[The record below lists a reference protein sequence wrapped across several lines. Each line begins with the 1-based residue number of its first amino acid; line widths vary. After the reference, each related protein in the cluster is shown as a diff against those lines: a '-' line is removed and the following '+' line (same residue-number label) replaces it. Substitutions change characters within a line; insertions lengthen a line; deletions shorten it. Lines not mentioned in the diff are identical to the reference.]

1 MALGIAHEPAVIA
14 AAQSLVR
21 AGAGDAEIRAAMG
34 AAATAG
40 VIALARSN
48 VRRAGSMP
56 PPGVCRSCGT
66 SRPRG
71 FERIGT
77 EPWPETTLCP
87 ACEGGAL
94 HQEVAAMDRDALVQL
109 ALQFARTDPAAYRVT
124 VMRLQREEQRP
135 VGETS

>member
-1 MALGIAHEPAVIA
+1 MANGLAHDPAAIA
-14 AAQSLVR
+14 AAQSLVQT
-21 AGAGDAEIRAAMG
+21 GAGDAEIRAAMG

-40 VIALARSN
+40 VIAIARSN

-66 SRPRG
+66 QQPRG
-71 FERIGT
+71 FERIGA
-77 EPWPETTLCP
+77 EPWPEATLCP

-94 HQEVAAMDRDALVQL
+94 HQEVTAMDRDTLVQL

-124 VMRLQREEQRP
+124 VMRLTRP
-135 VGETS
+135 VQPSTEEKS

>member
-1 MALGIAHEPAVIA
+1 MANGLTHDPAAIA
-14 AAQSLVR
+14 AAQSLVE

-56 PPGVCRSCGT
+56 PPGVCRSCGV

-71 FERIGT
+71 FDRIGT
-77 EPWPETTLCP
+77 EPWPEATLCP

-94 HQEVAAMDRDALVQL
+94 HQEVSAMNRDTLVQL
-109 ALQFARTDPAAYRVT
+109 ALQFARTDPSAYRVT
-124 VMRLQREEQRP
+124 VMRLTRP
-135 VGETS
+135 VQPSTEEKS

>member
-1 MALGIAHEPAVIA
+1 MANGITHDPAAIS
-14 AAQSLVR
+14 AAQSLVE
-21 AGAGDAEIRAAMG
+21 AGASDAEIREAMG

-56 PPGVCRSCGT
+56 PPGVCRSCGV

-71 FERIGT
+71 FDRIGT
-77 EPWPETTLCP
+77 EPWPEATLCP

-94 HQEVAAMDRDALVQL
+94 HQEVAVMNRDTLVQL
-109 ALQFARTDPAAYRVT
+109 ALQFARSDPAAYRVT
-124 VMRLQREEQRP
+124 VMRLQRQPETA
-135 VGETS
+135 GEDAP

>member
-1 MALGIAHEPAVIA
+1 MATGLAHDPAAIA
-14 AAQSLVR
+14 AAQSLVQ

-56 PPGVCRSCGT
+56 PPGVGRSCGT
-66 SRPRG
+66 RRPHG
-71 FERIGT
+71 FERIGS
-77 EPWPETTLCP
+77 EPWPEATLCP

-94 HQEVAAMDRDALVQL
+94 HQEVAAMDRDTLVQL
-109 ALQFARTDPAAYRVT
+109 ALQFARTDPSAYRVT
-124 VMRLQREEQRP
+124 VHRLQRSAATT
-135 VGETS
+135 GEDAP